1 MNIYSAAD
9 SQKLPHQF
17 FSRTFYIKVLSKVTY
32 INRFWNFCLFLIF
45 SFVSFSPTII
55 ARDLAGKESNVSN
68 SLPQTKFV
76 PDSVPSHLINWP
88 LYFGVQQTGELDAS
102 FDCFG
107 NFGTAFGSGPY
118 DFIYAP
124 HFPSFVTP
132 PATGIE
138 HLFGGAIWIGGI
150 VGDDTLVSIGADGW
164 QAINEFFPPDYGK
177 SGSITPV
184 EDYPADFSMR
194 AEFTDTLDGR
204 GNYVGFFDPYGH
216 RPLNI
221 KVSNRSHAWHSSP
234 ENGTIIYDMVITNIG
249 DKTIKEGYAG
259 LYFDCDVGNDQPSY
273 FDDFAGSLREQGIG
287 YAIDN
292 DGDFNLLTIS
302 PATKIFASKFL
313 ETSFKP
319 GDTNFNWWIPNGNAA
334 FDYGPRQRG
343 TRKYPFRDFGTGG
356 TGTPEGDANKYYMM
370 SFKEWDY
377 DLFYS
382 TTIGDSSEI
391 WQPQEF
397 PTADLSG
404 SFDIRYL
411 ISIGP
416 FSLQPDSSVRI
427 LFATFTG
434 DSVHNLSENFQD
446 NLPHDP
452 DLYLSNLNFDDVL
465 ANSAI
470 SDSLGQLLLDP
481 YLPPIGFQIVKK
493 NRQQPEL
500 QWDPWVYK
508 EVTGYKILIEEAD
521 LSQLPQPGA
530 IPPWWSPPIDASA
543 VVTRRTHRYSL
554 SDLDPNSYYPT
565 SIQHKIKRKTG
576 QKSEPLQ
583 FRLNP
588 RESAPQSFSNIVTV
602 RKCQTFAFG
611 WTNTGPDIVDHFNI
625 YKFDDSKSARAI
637 HPRYDQ
643 GYLTQFRQP
652 RDSFNI
658 DDKTYYYYA
667 MEAFATISG
676 HQLYFY
682 DTTFQSGNA
691 YIITSSDQYGM
702 ESEFSEAIIG
712 YMLGDV
718 NADGDIDLHDLSLL
732 IDVLFR
738 GLNLPI
744 IKEAADLNG
753 DGLMSILDIE
763 EIVAILYLGAC

>member
-1 MNIYSAAD
+1 MKYVRN
-9 SQKLPHQF
+9 LL
-17 FSRTFYIKVLSKVTY
+17 TL
-32 INRFWNFCLFLIF
+32 LLL
-45 SFVSFSPTII
+45 VSLGTVSIGS
-55 ARDLAGKESNVSN
+55 ARDLNNSGKESLVEQSAQ
-68 SLPQTKFV
+68 SVTDDI
-76 PDSVPSHLINWP
+76 PDHLINWP

-164 QAINEFFPPDYGK
+164 QNINEFFPPEYPNR
-177 SGSITPV
+177 GSITVV
-184 EDYPADFSMR
+184 ENYPTDFSMR
-194 AEFTDTLDGR
+194 AEFTDTLGGR
-204 GNYVGFFDPYGH
+204 GNYDGFFDPYGH

-249 DKTIKEGYAG
+249 DKTIREGYAG
-259 LYFDCDVGNDQPSY
+259 LYFDCDIGNDPYGSY
-273 FDDFAGSLREQGIG
+273 WDDFAGSLREQGIG

-292 DGDFNLLTIS
+292 DGDFDLLTIS

-313 ETSFKP
+313 ETSFKA

-334 FDYGPRQRG
+334 FDYGPRKRG

-356 TGTPEGDANKYYMM
+356 TGTPEGDANKYYIL
-370 SFKEWDY
+370 SFKEWDFDVAY
-377 DLFYS
+377 LG
-382 TTIGDSSEI
+382 TIGDSNEI
-391 WQPQEF
+391 WAPRNT
-397 PTADLSG
+397 PLADFG

-411 ISIGP
+411 MSIGP
-416 FSLQPDSSVRI
+416 FNLQPDSSVRI

-434 DSVHNLSENFQD
+434 DSVHYLPENAQD

-452 DLYLSNLNFDDVL
+452 DLYLTNLNFDDVL

-521 LSQLPQPGA
+521 LSQLPQPGVV
-530 IPPWWSPPIDASA
+530 PPWWSPPIDASV

-554 SDLDPNSYYPT
+554 SDLNPNSYYLA
-565 SIQHKIKRKTG
+565 SIQHKIRRKTG
-576 QKSEPLQ
+576 QKSQPLQ

-588 RESAPQSFSNIVTV
+588 RESAPQPYSNIVTV
-602 RKCQTFAFG
+602 RKCETFTFG

-625 YKFDDSKSARAI
+625 YKFDDSKSARAV

-643 GYLTQFRQP
+643 GYLTQFQQP

-702 ESEFSEAIIG
+702 ESEFSKAIIG
-712 YMLGDV
+712 YLLGDV
-718 NADGDIDLHDLSLL
+718 NADGNIDVYDLILL

-738 GLNLPI
+738 GLNLPF

-753 DGLMSILDIE
+753 DGLITILDIE
-763 EIVAILYLGAC
+763 EIVAIIYLGAC